1 MDARRALLGEL
12 IDHAPFFPPASLPLD
27 EALAEHRRARAGP
40 HAWMLRRFVA
50 PASPLGGLDGEL
62 RLSVVLDAPVGLDDP
77 RIEGGEGPPRARERP
92 GAPRGYLPGS
102 IEPRDRAEGGWRGGR
117 GP

>member
-27 EALAEHRRARAGP
+27 EALAEHQRARAGP

-50 PASPLGGLDGEL
+50 PASRLGGLDGEL
-62 RLSVVLDAPVGLDDP
+62 RLGGVLDAPGGLDDP
-77 RIEGGEGPPRARERP
+77 RSEAGGGAPRARGRAGGPP
-92 GAPRGYLPGS
+92 GFPPGGS
-102 IEPRDRAEGGWRGGR
+102 AA
-117 GP
+117 